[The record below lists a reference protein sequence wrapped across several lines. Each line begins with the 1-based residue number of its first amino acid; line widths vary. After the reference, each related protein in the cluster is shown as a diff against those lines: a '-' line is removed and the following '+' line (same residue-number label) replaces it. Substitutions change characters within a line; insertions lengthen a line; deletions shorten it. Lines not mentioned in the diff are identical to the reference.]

1 MSAVSYPLSF
11 GSYELLGEIS
21 RGGMAEVH
29 FAIRRSDK
37 PQRVYAIKRILP
49 QHASDPAFRRFFSA
63 EIELS
68 KSLQHPSVV
77 ATIDYGEVDR
87 SPFLAMEYIHGRA
100 LNRLLYALGA
110 QGRRLPVPFAVY
122 IAMKSLEGLEYI
134 HHARDPQGR
143 RIDAVICDISPS
155 NIMVGYDGSIK
166 LIDFGIATSRLRFF
180 EQIGMLKGKKNYM
193 SPEQLRGLPL
203 DHRADI
209 FAMGLCLFELI
220 TAQAVFSGKSDF
232 EVEEAVRSGR
242 LPTLSERVANLPH
255 GLEDVVQ
262 RALALSPTDRYASAG
277 EFARALEP
285 FARLGKGTPVGPQE
299 LSKVLPVYIAGMIKQ
314 DDQRLADVLARIEHQ
329 QESFQSEGA
338 AAPGDINT
346 PTASVSVTGRTGR

>member
-1 MSAVSYPLSF
+1 M
-11 GSYELLGEIS
+11 
-21 RGGMAEVH
+21 H
-29 FAIRRSDK
+29 FAIRRDDTK
-37 PQRVYAIKRILP
+37 RVFAIKRILP
-49 QHASDPAFRRFFSA
+49 QHAADPSFRRFFSA

-68 KSLQHPSVV
+68 RSLHHASVV
-77 ATIDYGEVDR
+77 ETLDFGEVDR
-87 SPFLAMEYIHGRA
+87 SPFLTMEYIHGRA

-122 IAMKSLEGLEYI
+122 IAMKALEGLDYI
-134 HHARDPQGR
+134 HHARDTEGR
-143 RIDAVICDISPS
+143 QIDAVICDISPS

-209 FAMGLCLFELI
+209 FAMGLCLYELI

-242 LPTLSERVANLPH
+242 LPPLSDRAPNLPA
-255 GLEDVVQ
+255 GLEDVVN
-262 RALALSPTDRYASAG
+262 RALALSPDERYPSAG

-285 FARLGKGTPVGPQE
+285 FARLGKGNPVGPKE
-299 LSKVLPVYIAGMIKQ
+299 LAKVLPVYIASMIKQ
-314 DDQRLADVLARIEHQ
+314 DDQRLSDVLARIERST
-329 QESFQSEGA
+329 EPAWPNPEA
-338 AAPGDINT
+338 DKT
-346 PTASVSVTGRTGR
+346 PADSVTPSAPAARSGGGS

>member
-1 MSAVSYPLSF
+1 
-11 GSYELLGEIS
+11 
-21 RGGMAEVH
+21 MAEVH
-29 FAIRRSDK
+29 FAIRREEM
-37 PQRVYAIKRILP
+37 QRVFAIKRILP
-49 QHASDPAFRRFFSA
+49 QHAADPSFRRFFSA

-68 KSLQHPSVV
+68 KSLHHPAVV
-77 ATIDYGEVDR
+77 ETIDHGEVDR

-122 IAMKSLEGLEYI
+122 IAMKALDGLDYI
-134 HHARDPQGR
+134 HHARDPEGR

-232 EVEEAVRSGR
+232 EVEEAVRSGK
-242 LPTLSERVANLPH
+242 LPQLSERAPNLPA
-255 GLEDVVQ
+255 GLEEVVH
-262 RALALSPTDRYASAG
+262 RAVALSPDERYSSAG
-277 EFARALEP
+277 DFARALEP
-285 FARLGKGTPVGPQE
+285 YAKLGKGNAVGPKE
-299 LSKVLPVYIAGMIKQ
+299 LAKVLPVYIA
-314 DDQRLADVLARIEHQ
+314 
-329 QESFQSEGA
+329 S
-338 AAPGDINT
+338 
-346 PTASVSVTGRTGR
+346 